1 MNIYDCFMYF
11 DENLL
16 LDLRLNILNK
26 YVKKF
31 VITESTYLHS
41 GKKKKLN
48 FDYNNFK
55 RFKDKIIY
63 IVVDKPPIGIEDI
76 LDKDKIEVKNRKIL
90 DNSLK
95 RENNQR
101 NNLINGIVNADDN
114 DLILSSDL
122 DEIPN
127 LTNVS
132 FSDNISLFE
141 QNVFYYKFNLMQP
154 NFKWMGTRACK
165 KKHLLGFQWL
175 RNIKGKSY
183 PVWRIDTYF
192 SKKKYMNVKIV
203 KNGGWHYT
211 SIKKPKDIF
220 YKLSNFMHHLEFEYS
235 GLTLL
240 DMEKMVKNKKILYDH
255 SAKQEDQ
262 KYLGNQSLIKVES
275 DMLPDYIT
283 KNFDKYK
290 DWVDQ

>member
-11 DENLL
+11 DEDLL
-16 LDLRLNILNK
+16 LDLRLNMLDK

-48 FDYNNFK
+48 FDYKNFTK
-55 RFKDKIIY
+55 FKDKIIY
-63 IVVDKPPIGIEDI
+63 IVIDSPPKGIQEISEDDSI
-76 LDKDKIEVKNRKIL
+76 AIKNKKIL

-101 NNLINGIVNADDN
+101 NRLLDGLKKVDGH

-127 LTNVS
+127 LLN
-132 FSDNISLFE
+132 FKFKNKICLFE
-141 QNVFYYKFNLMQP
+141 QDVYYYKFNLMQP
-154 NFKWMGTRACK
+154 NFKWMGTRACRK
-165 KKHLLGFQWL
+165 DQLQGLQWL

-183 PVWRIDTYF
+183 PFWRIDTFF
-192 SKKKYMNVKIV
+192 SKKKYMNIEIIKD
-203 KNGGWHYT
+203 GGWHFT
-211 SIKKPKDIF
+211 SIKKPKEIF

-235 GLTLL
+235 GLKLE
-240 DMEKMVKNKKILYDH
+240 DMEKMVAGKKILYDH
-255 SAKQEDQ
+255 NANQEEE
-262 KYLGNQSLIKVES
+262 KYTGSQSLIKIES
-275 DMLPDYIT
+275 SKLPKYILDN
-283 KNFDKYK
+283 KEKYK
-290 DWVDQ
+290 AWID

>member
-11 DENLL
+11 DEDLL

-31 VITESTYLHS
+31 VITESTFLHS
-41 GKKKKLN
+41 GKEKKLN
-48 FDYNNFK
+48 FDLKKFK
-55 RFKDKIIY
+55 KFKDKIVY
-63 IVVDKPPIGIEDI
+63 IVVDTPPQGIEKIDSYDSI
-76 LDKDKIEVKNRKIL
+76 LIKNKKIL

-101 NNLINGIVNADDN
+101 NKLFEGLNEANDD

-127 LTNVS
+127 LTS
-132 FSDNISLFE
+132 FNYNNKITLFE
-141 QNVFYYKFNLMQP
+141 QRVFYYKFNLMQP

-165 KKHLLGFQWL
+165 KKQLKEFQWL
-175 RNIKGKSY
+175 RNVKSKSY
-183 PVWRIDTYF
+183 PLWRLDTLF
-192 SKKKYMNVKIV
+192 SKKRYMNVDIV
-203 KNGGWHYT
+203 KNGGWHFT

-235 GLTLL
+235 GLTIK
-240 DMEKMVKNKKILYDH
+240 DMEKMVSEKKILYDH
-255 SAKQEDQ
+255 GVKQEDQ
-262 KYLGNQSLIKVES
+262 KYTGRQSLIKIKNS
-275 DMLPDYIT
+275 FLPSYIT
-283 KNFDKYK
+283 ENLEKYK
-290 DWVDQ
+290 DWLE